1 MQNRE
6 SNALFSSEHV
16 IQNKEFTSR
25 VSVCEFLLAVL
36 IMCAMWTTGIS
47 KARTLAPSVSLLIG
61 QLMSGNLLYLKSLL
75 NAIVYARRLTK
86 YRQAFY
92 KSFRR
97 KKNGK
102 YSKERTRDG
111 HATRRK
117 YEVAELSSFTS
128 TAVSKRSKNTELKIP
143 IQTGLFL
150 LPATRWWRAGVKGG
164 FGRLINMPVKK
175 NRCKLFP
182 HYKKKR

>member
-6 SNALFSSEHV
+6 CIVSSEHV

-25 VSVCEFLLAVL
+25 VSVSEFLLAVL
-36 IMCAMWTTGIS
+36 IMCAMPSAVMWTTGIS

-61 QLMSGNLLYLKSLL
+61 QLMSGSLLYLKSLL

-111 HATRRK
+111 RAKRRK
-117 YEVAELSSFTS
+117 YEVAELSTFTS

-150 LPATRWWRAGVKGG
+150 LPATWWREGVEGG
-164 FGRLINMPVKK
+164 VDNHA
-175 NRCKLFP
+175 C
-182 HYKKKR
+182 

>member
-1 MQNRE
+1 M
-6 SNALFSSEHV
+6 
-16 IQNKEFTSR
+16 
-25 VSVCEFLLAVL
+25 SVCEFLLAVL
-36 IMCAMWTTGIS
+36 IMCAMPSAVMWTTGIS

-97 KKNGK
+97 KKHGK

-111 HATRRK
+111 HATR
-117 YEVAELSSFTS
+117 
-128 TAVSKRSKNTELKIP
+128 
-143 IQTGLFL
+143 
-150 LPATRWWRAGVKGG
+150 
-164 FGRLINMPVKK
+164 
-175 NRCKLFP
+175 
-182 HYKKKR
+182 

>member
-1 MQNRE
+1 MIQNRE
-6 SNALFSSEHV
+6 S
-16 IQNKEFTSR
+16 TSR
-25 VSVCEFLLAVL
+25 VSVCEFLLALL
-36 IMCAMWTTGIS
+36 IMCAMPSTVTCTIGIS

-75 NAIVYARRLTK
+75 NAIVYARGLTK

-111 HATRRK
+111 HATRQK
-117 YEVAELSSFTS
+117 YEVAGLSSFTS
-128 TAVSKRSKNTELKIP
+128 TSVSKRSKNTK
-143 IQTGLFL
+143 
-150 LPATRWWRAGVKGG
+150 W
-164 FGRLINMPVKK
+164 
-175 NRCKLFP
+175 
-182 HYKKKR
+182 